1 MLTQYH
7 ITLPPRL
14 AEQLKWSRFI
24 NTHGTIA
31 HNINNVPAESG
42 AHSKKSIEKDLH
54 KVVNQ
59 LVKSRVFN
67 VLPSRKHKSFP
78 NIKTNYI
85 RTLSEQDL
93 KDWMIMHYAN
103 VLLE

>member
-1 MLTQYH
+1 MGTMTS
-7 ITLPPRL
+7 TLD
-14 AEQLKWSRFI
+14 QF
-24 NTHGTIA
+24 NTV
-31 HNINNVPAESG
+31 NNVPAESG
-42 AHSKKSIEKDLH
+42 AHSSEKDLH

-67 VLPSRKHKSFP
+67 IIPGWKYKSFP

-85 RTLSEQDL
+85 RTPEEQDL

-103 VLLE
+103 VLLESK

>member
-1 MLTQYH
+1 MRKHCQVAYVLYVNVWPTMTD
-7 ITLPPRL
+7 TLD
-14 AEQLKWSRFI
+14 QFD
-24 NTHGTIA
+24 TV
-31 HNINNVPAESG
+31 NNVPAESG

-67 VLPSRKHKSFP
+67 ILPSQKHKSFP

-85 RTLSEQDL
+85 RTLSKQDL
-93 KDWMIMHYAN
+93 KDWMITHYAN